1 MASSRLIKFI
11 ISGSM
16 LLTSM
21 TALSHDAGSDAA
33 NQIIEYRQ
41 SVYHVIGWNVSPMH
55 AMVDGKK
62 AYDATAFTK
71 HANRVAALAP
81 MLLEGFPAGSYIK
94 GKTEAKENVWTQRA
108 EFEALL
114 KKFETR
120 STTLATVSQSGD
132 LTKIKP
138 AYTELVQVC
147 KDCHEKF
154 KEKDRG

>member
-1 MASSRLIKFI
+1 MMSSRLSKLI
-11 ISGSM
+11 ISGSI

-21 TALSHDAGSDAA
+21 TALSHDAASDAG
-33 NQIIEYRQ
+33 NQAI
-41 SVYHVIGWNVSPMH
+41 VYHVIGWNVSPMH

-62 AYDATAFTK
+62 AYDAAAFTK

-81 MLLEGFPAGSYIK
+81 MLLEGFPPGSYIK

-120 STTLATVSQSGD
+120 STNLATVSQSGD

-154 KEKDRG
+154 KEKDRD